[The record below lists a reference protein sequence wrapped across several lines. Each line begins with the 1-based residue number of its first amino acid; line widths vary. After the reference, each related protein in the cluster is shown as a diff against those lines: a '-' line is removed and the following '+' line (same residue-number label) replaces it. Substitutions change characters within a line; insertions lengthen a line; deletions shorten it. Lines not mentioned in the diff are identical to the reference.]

1 MDSGRL
7 YFNARN
13 ASNGQDKKT
22 DRNDR
27 PTNGRAVQ
35 PRHDRGQPT
44 MGAATGTGPSTAMGA
59 GLPARVAGLERD
71 CLGNYFDLQIVDS
84 LILLERQESNG
95 KHK

>member
-1 MDSGRL
+1 
-7 YFNARN
+7 
-13 ASNGQDKKT
+13 
-22 DRNDR
+22 
-27 PTNGRAVQ
+27 
-35 PRHDRGQPT
+35 
-44 MGAATGTGPSTAMGA
+44 MGAATGTRPSTAMGA